1 MTQWDSLGGAEE
13 GHARSGKGQAL
24 RVSVTVTGGGAI
36 KERQSMGAHHL
47 SLKIHKDGMEEAGCC
62 GEGGG
67 VG

>member
-1 MTQWDSLGGAEE
+1 MLE
-13 GHARSGKGQAL
+13 
-24 RVSVTVTGGGAI
+24 V
-36 KERQSMGAHHL
+36 ERDKLSEPECHSHRGRCHQREAKHGDHHL